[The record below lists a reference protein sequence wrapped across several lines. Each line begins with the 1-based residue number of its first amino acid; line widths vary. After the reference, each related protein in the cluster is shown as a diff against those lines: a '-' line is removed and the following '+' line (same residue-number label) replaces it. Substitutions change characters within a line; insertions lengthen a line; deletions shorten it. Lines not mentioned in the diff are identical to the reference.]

1 MGDDSH
7 PEWPGAL
14 GDLLADPAQTG
25 DAKRLAAKLVSEKA
39 LLFPAAVFH
48 GAIGGRDE
56 ARQRQHERERM
67 LGDADAVGAR
77 GVDHEDAAGAGGRD
91 VDVVHAGAGPGHNPQ
106 LRRGVEQPGVHL
118 RGASDH
124 QRVGVGEIGGQHS
137 GRAAGTGIDHPAGF
151 GAEQIERGHR
161 EVVGNDNFQCVGIV
175 SVCRVHVRRPRR
187 DTVRRQVITI

>member
-1 MGDDSH
+1 MRDDSH

-14 GDLLADPAQTG
+14 GDLLADPAQAR

-39 LLFPAAVFH
+39 LLFPAAIFH

-77 GVDHEDAAGAGGRD
+77 GVDHEHAAGAGGRD

-106 LRRGVEQPGVHL
+106 LRRGIEQPGVDL
-118 RGASDH
+118 CGASNH

-137 GRAAGTGIDHPAGF
+137 GRAARTGIDHPAGF
-151 GAEQIERGHR
+151 RAQQIERGRR
-161 EVVGNDNFQCVGIV
+161 EVVGNDNFQCVWYRV
-175 SVCRVHVRRPRR
+175 RLRVHLRRP
-187 DTVRRQVITI
+187 T